1 MANFQNMRSDSE
13 GLLRNLFDVQFT
25 TVVTTRMVPAIYSMA
40 LILSALATLYGIVW
54 AFDSSWLL
62 GAVWL
67 LLIGP
72 AIFLGLITTVRV
84 LLEFVLTVFRIAVA
98 LESVGG
104 QVDSIAGQTDEIA
117 EDLPRIRFWKTRRK

>member
-104 QVDSIAGQTDEIA
+104 QVDSIAGQTEEIA